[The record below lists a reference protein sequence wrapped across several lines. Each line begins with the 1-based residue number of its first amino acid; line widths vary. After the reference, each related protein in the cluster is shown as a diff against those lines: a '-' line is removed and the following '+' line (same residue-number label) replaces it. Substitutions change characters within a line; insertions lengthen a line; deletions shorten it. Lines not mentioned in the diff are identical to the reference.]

1 MPTLCD
7 THVLIWAVL
16 APEKLSAKA
25 SARLHEARAKGALAC
40 ADISLWEI
48 AMLLERGRIQSP
60 LPAEEFLTKVCKALL
75 LQVLPITPKIAAL
88 AQRGGFSHGDPADRL
103 IAATAMT
110 HDISLLTA
118 DQALQ
123 RLPQLDVVW

>member
-16 APEKLSAKA
+16 APEKLSVKA

-40 ADISLWEI
+40 ADISLCEI

-75 LQVLPITPKIAAL
+75 LQILPITPKIAAL
-88 AQRGGFSHGDPADRL
+88 AQGGSFNHGDPADRL
-103 IAATAMT
+103 IAATALV
-110 HDISLLTA
+110 HDLVLITA
-118 DQALQ
+118 DRELQ
-123 RLPQLDVVW
+123 RLPALQTLW